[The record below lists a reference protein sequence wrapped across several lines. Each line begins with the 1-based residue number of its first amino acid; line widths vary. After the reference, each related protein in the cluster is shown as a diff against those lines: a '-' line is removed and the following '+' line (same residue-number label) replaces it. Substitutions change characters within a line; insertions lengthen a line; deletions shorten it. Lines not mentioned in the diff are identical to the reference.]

1 MGTGTRPSVNADLD
15 ELEKHP
21 TPMKSHI
28 TTILATAL
36 AVATLAPQ
44 TVRAVDPT
52 APAMTQPDI
61 VAAANSKAELATLVT
76 AIKAAEL
83 VTALQEQG
91 PFTVFA
97 PTDKAFAKLP
107 AGALEDLLKPE
118 NRAKLAGILK
128 GHVISGRITA
138 ADVKTGEVKSLSGK
152 SVQVSKKDGKVYF
165 GNALVVSTDFS
176 ASNGVIHE
184 IDTVVIPE

>member
-1 MGTGTRPSVNADLD
+1 MGARADPSVNALLDLI
-15 ELEKHP
+15 EKHP
-21 TPMKSHI
+21 TQMKSHI
-28 TTILATAL
+28 TTIIATAL

-44 TVRAVDPT
+44 TVRAVDST

-61 VAAANSKAELATLVT
+61 VAAAGSKAELATLVT

-97 PTDKAFAKLP
+97 PTNKAFAKLP
-107 AGALEDLLKPE
+107 AGVLDDLLKPE

-128 GHVISGRITA
+128 GHVVSGRITA
-138 ADVKTGEVKSLSGK
+138 ADVKTGEVKCLSGK
-152 SVQVSKKDGKVYF
+152 SVEVSKKDGKVYF
-165 GNALVVSTDFS
+165 GDALVVSTDLS

-184 IDTVVIPE
+184 IDTVVIPD